1 MALSH
6 VYLIKN
12 FILCSIN
19 AITEGFNP
27 SLLVLRCLSLEFNIM
42 DLWMDEADNSQ
53 LKLRWIIEQ
62 KICDK
67 ITGVLTVFLFYF

>member
-1 MALSH
+1 MALSY

-27 SLLVLRCLSLEFNIM
+27 SLLVLHCLSLEFNIM
-42 DLWMDEADNSQ
+42 DLWMNEADNSQ
-53 LKLRWIIEQ
+53 LKLR
-62 KICDK
+62 
-67 ITGVLTVFLFYF
+67 